1 MGRFILGVL
10 LAALGFWAYGRYFGE
25 SAATGGGEPLVFA
38 EVGGQGRSS
47 DPASPSPSDGA
58 DRARPGEN
66 QPEQSPA
73 DEASASFATLRTAG
87 GIERDRIATA
97 LHRAL
102 RGANSPASRIEVLGA
117 DNAFLHT
124 AEGRDAAA
132 AIQTELAGLEPWTA
146 VRSSTALL
154 ERAVAGSIEL
164 ADREAK
170 AALDGL
176 LETHGRFVRQTV
188 CNPVDLTAARRQ
200 EVRPG
205 EALAT
210 IARAQGKSLRLPMSA
225 GLLQIVNRISDPN
238 RIQAGQVLKIPTDA
252 VEVRVFKRA
261 YLAAIYVGDVLV
273 RAYACAHG
281 KPGHETPEADFEI
294 GDTIER
300 PDWNFE
306 GESIPY
312 GDPRN
317 PLGTHFVKFLHESLS
332 GFGAHGTNEPATI
345 GTCASLGCIRL
356 GEREIEEFAR
366 IVPKG
371 TRVRVVR

>member
-25 SAATGGGEPLVFA
+25 SAAAGGGEPLVFA
-38 EVGGQGRSS
+38 EAGGQGTGT
-47 DPASPSPSDGA
+47 DPASPAKPDGA
-58 DRARPGEN
+58 DRLGAVDDRSG
-66 QPEQSPA
+66 A
-73 DEASASFATLRTAG
+73 AAVDEASASFATLRTAVG
-87 GIERDRIATA
+87 LERDRIATT
-97 LHRAL
+97 LHRSL
-102 RGANSPASRIEVLGA
+102 RGANSPAERIELLGN

-132 AIQTELAGLEPWTA
+132 AILAELAGLEPWTA
-146 VRSSTALL
+146 VRNSTALL
-154 ERAVAGSIEL
+154 ERAVAGAIEI
-164 ADREAK
+164 ADRDAK

-176 LETHGRFVRQTV
+176 LETHGRFVRQTI

-238 RIQAGQVLKIPTDA
+238 RIQAGQMLKIPTDA
-252 VEVRVFKRA
+252 VGVTVFKRA

-273 RAYACAHG
+273 RAYPCAHG
-281 KPGHETPEADFEI
+281 KPGHETPEAEFEV

>member
-25 SAATGGGEPLVFA
+25 SAAAGGGEPLVFA
-38 EVGGQGRSS
+38 EVGGQGTGT
-47 DPASPSPSDGA
+47 DPASPGKPAEADQRGTVDDGSDHA
-58 DRARPGEN
+58 AT
-66 QPEQSPA
+66 
-73 DEASASFATLRTAG
+73 DEPSASFATLRTAVG
-87 GIERDRIATA
+87 LERDRIATT
-97 LHRAL
+97 LHRSL
-102 RGANSPASRIEVLGA
+102 RGASSPAERIERLGT

-124 AEGRDAAA
+124 AEGRDAAV
-132 AIQTELAGLEPWTA
+132 AIQAELAGLEPWTA
-146 VRSSTALL
+146 VRNSTALL
-154 ERAVAGSIEL
+154 ERAVAGAIEI

-176 LETHGRFVRQTV
+176 LETHARFVRQTV

-238 RIQAGQVLKIPTDA
+238 RIQAGQLLKIPTDA
-252 VEVRVFKRA
+252 VGVTVFKRA
-261 YLAAIYVGDVLV
+261 YLTAIYVGDVLV
-273 RAYACAHG
+273 RAYPCAHG
-281 KPGHETPEADFEI
+281 KPGHETPEAEFEV